1 MQHADLAPLAL
12 ELAAWGA
19 SAGDL
24 RWLDP
29 PPERTMDAAYDLLHG
44 LGAVDSGRRVTPHG
58 RALVRLGLHPR
69 LGHLLLRGAELGHAR
84 AAADLAAVLSERDL
98 LRGSGGPP
106 PPDARLRLDALAGKN
121 VPGPPPSRGAVHRAK
136 QLAHDLLRRVDGSR
150 DASGPA
156 PLGLLV
162 ALAFP
167 DRIGQPE
174 GTTEWGDIRVRLA
187 TGQRARLDK
196 GSPLA
201 DADFV
206 AVATLQGEGDR
217 LRIALAAPLSS
228 EEVEA
233 HFSDQITI
241 DDVIAYDADADRV
254 VAQSRR
260 TLGALVLSS
269 KPARPDPARV
279 GAVLMDAVE
288 GARAAR
294 ADVEQGRR
302 RGCASDWRFSV
313 TTRAM
318 RGPTCPTMRCSSGLD
333 TWLLPHAPTA
343 KRLSDLARI
352 DLVEPLMSLAG
363 WQHRSALDRL
373 APERITVPTGS
384 AIALDYSDP
393 DAPVLAVK
401 LQEMFGQ
408 LTTPTVLEGKIPV
421 LMHLL
426 SPARRPVQVTSDL
439 AGFWTGSYHDV
450 RKDLRG
456 RYPKH
461 PWPEDPLTADPTRRT
476 KRRSE

>member
-1 MQHADLAPLAL
+1 M
-12 ELAAWGA
+12 
-19 SAGDL
+19 
-24 RWLDP
+24 
-29 PPERTMDAAYDLLHG
+29 
-44 LGAVDSGRRVTPHG
+44 
-58 RALVRLGLHPR
+58 
-69 LGHLLLRGAELGHAR
+69 
-84 AAADLAAVLSERDL
+84 
-98 LRGSGGPP
+98 
-106 PPDARLRLDALAGKN
+106 
-121 VPGPPPSRGAVHRAK
+121 
-136 QLAHDLLRRVDGSR
+136 
-150 DASGPA
+150 
-156 PLGLLV
+156 LV

-174 GTTEWGDIRVRLA
+174 GTNEWGDVRVRLA

-201 DADFV
+201 DADFI

-228 EEVEA
+228 AELEA
-233 HFSDQITI
+233 HFADQITT
-241 DDVIAYDADADRV
+241 DEHLAYDSDADRV

-269 KPARPDPARV
+269 KPARPDAARV
-279 GAVLMDAVE
+279 GAVLMDAVRERGLHVLTWSKDATRLRDRLAFLHHHE
-288 GARAAR
+288 GDDWPDVSDDALL
-294 ADVEQGRR
+294 AD
-302 RGCASDWRFSV
+302 
-313 TTRAM
+313 
-318 RGPTCPTMRCSSGLD
+318 LD
-333 TWLLPHAPTA
+333 AWLLPHAPTA
-343 KRLSDLARI
+343 KRLSDLARV
-352 DLVEPLMSLAG
+352 DLIEPLMGLAG
-363 WQHRSALDRL
+363 WQNRSALDRL

-401 LQEMFGQ
+401 LQELFGQ
-408 LTTPTVLEGKIPV
+408 LTTPTVLGGKVPV

-461 PWPEDPLTADPTRRT
+461 PWPIDPLTADPTSRT
-476 KRRSE
+476 KRRA